1 MTNEQ
6 INAAITEYNYTLV
19 HLHDRIANMAATIV
33 ELQGQLKQ
41 KEAELAAL
49 RDSNVV
55 PMKADG

>member
-6 INAAITEYNYTLV
+6 INAAISEYNYTLV
-19 HLHDRIANMAATIV
+19 HLHERIANMAAAIV

-41 KEAELAAL
+41 KDAELAQL
-49 RDSNVV
+49 RESNVV